1 MKRIGL
7 VVFILVFIMI
17 PVSFSQSKEIIRQ
30 IRWDTPLH
38 SGYFPIQ
45 EDSFSKLYHLL
56 HFENAVYTDPDSPLP
71 CYYELIPLVNYYPGT
86 GIVLDSLHFQPLPSY
101 IVTRFPKLDTLSSYI
116 HIKSFV
122 SQRRKQPVLEFSF
135 VPLRKNPLTGDIEKL
150 VDFSYKI
157 TNQYGT
163 IKNCIKSSFTKYRSN
178 SVLSSGKWVK
188 LRIKKDGI
196 YKLSYSDLQN
206 MGLSNPSNPHIFGNG
221 GEMLPIM
228 NNISRPDDLTENAI
242 WIEKG
247 SDNIFNN
254 GDYILF
260 YGKGPNTWKYNE
272 TEQLFVNSIHLY
284 SEASYY
290 FITSDAGEGKTIS
303 MEEQADGNISNIV
316 STFDEFSFHEN
327 QVVNLIKSGCQWFEP
342 LSTFSPNNF
351 VFTFPNLVTSRSIKI
366 KSRVLARSAKSSSI
380 VFHAN
385 NQSFGSLTLSPVNI
399 GSSTSD
405 YAMVQ
410 SMQNTFYSGTDEVT
424 ISIQFNDN
432 GFTTAEC
439 WLDYIILN
447 ARKELIM
454 EGGQLNFRDL
464 ESVGEGNITLFKLSG
479 ANPATKIWDITDIY
493 NIRQIETTLIEG
505 DLTIKVHTDS
515 LRQFIAFDGTS
526 YLIPEVM
533 EEAVENQNLHG
544 LGHRDMII
552 VTHPDF
558 LDQANQLAEYHKNS
572 DNLAIEVVTTGQIF
586 NEFSSGAPD
595 VAAIRD
601 FIKMIYDRGTPENL
615 IKYLLLFGDGSFDN
629 ISKHENNTNYILTY
643 QSENSLRPTQ
653 SYVTDDFFGLL
664 DDTEGGSDGLID
676 IGIGRLPVTSA
687 EEAQDVTDK
696 IIRYGSPEAMG
707 DWRNIICFIGDDE
720 DNNIHMRDAN
730 TLATFIDTVYPVF
743 NVQKIFLDAYPQV
756 SSPRGESYP
765 EVNTAIN
772 NRINSGALIINYT
785 GHGNERGLAHEQIL
799 SMDDISSWKNKNR
812 LPLFITATCE
822 FSRFDDIDMDVN
834 GEIKKKTSAGE
845 KVILNPFGGGIGL
858 LTTTRLVY
866 SSPNFILNQNFYK
879 YAFKRDSQMKP
890 YKLGDI
896 LRLTKNVSGSGINK
910 RNFTLLGDPALAL
923 SYPLYNIITD
933 SINGHDIETADT
945 LEALSRVTI
954 SGHIENLT
962 GEIPDTFSG
971 IVYPMIFD
979 KSSIV
984 NTLGNDEAPVM
995 QFKVQDN
1002 IIYKG
1007 KATIS
1012 NGKFSFS
1019 FVVPKDISYNIDY
1032 GKISYYATN
1041 SVFDANGVYKE
1052 ILIGGFS
1059 AEIISDMEG
1068 PEIDLYMNN
1077 RNFVSGGITDENP
1090 KILAF
1095 ISDPNGINTVG
1106 NGIGHDITAVLD
1118 NDYRNLIVL
1127 NNYYES
1133 DLNSYQNGKIEYQ
1146 LSGLSEGNH
1155 NVVLKIW
1162 DVLNNSAEASIE
1174 FVVTRSSGFII
1185 EELFNYP
1192 NPFTDNT
1199 SFVFEH
1205 NQADSE
1211 LNILLQVFTLS
1222 GKIIKTIETQIYS
1235 DGFRSDPITWDGL
1248 DDHGN
1253 KIGAGIYIYRLQV
1266 RSSNNQMVVK
1276 TQKLV
1281 ILR

>member
-1 MKRIGL
+1 
-7 VVFILVFIMI
+7 
-17 PVSFSQSKEIIRQ
+17 
-30 IRWDTPLH
+30 
-38 SGYFPIQ
+38 
-45 EDSFSKLYHLL
+45 
-56 HFENAVYTDPDSPLP
+56 
-71 CYYELIPLVNYYPGT
+71 
-86 GIVLDSLHFQPLPSY
+86 
-101 IVTRFPKLDTLSSYI
+101 
-116 HIKSFV
+116 
-122 SQRRKQPVLEFSF
+122 
-135 VPLRKNPLTGDIEKL
+135 
-150 VDFSYKI
+150 
-157 TNQYGT
+157 
-163 IKNCIKSSFTKYRSN
+163 
-178 SVLSSGKWVK
+178 
-188 LRIKKDGI
+188 
-196 YKLSYSDLQN
+196 
-206 MGLSNPSNPHIFGNG
+206 
-221 GEMLPIM
+221 
-228 NNISRPDDLTENAI
+228 
-242 WIEKG
+242 
-247 SDNIFNN
+247 
-254 GDYILF
+254 
-260 YGKGPNTWKYNE
+260 
-272 TEQLFVNSIHLY
+272 
-284 SEASYY
+284 
-290 FITSDAGEGKTIS
+290 
-303 MEEQADGNISNIV
+303 
-316 STFDEFSFHEN
+316 
-327 QVVNLIKSGCQWFEP
+327 
-342 LSTFSPNNF
+342 
-351 VFTFPNLVTSRSIKI
+351 
-366 KSRVLARSAKSSSI
+366 
-380 VFHAN
+380 
-385 NQSFGSLTLSPVNI
+385 
-399 GSSTSD
+399 
-405 YAMVQ
+405 
-410 SMQNTFYSGTDEVT
+410 
-424 ISIQFNDN
+424 
-432 GFTTAEC
+432 
-439 WLDYIILN
+439 
-447 ARKELIM
+447 
-454 EGGQLNFRDL
+454 
-464 ESVGEGNITLFKLSG
+464 
-479 ANPATKIWDITDIY
+479 
-493 NIRQIETTLIEG
+493 
-505 DLTIKVHTDS
+505 
-515 LRQFIAFDGTS
+515 
-526 YLIPEVM
+526 
-533 EEAVENQNLHG
+533 
-544 LGHRDMII
+544 
-552 VTHPDF
+552 
-558 LDQANQLAEYHKNS
+558 AEYHINS
-572 DNLAIEVVTTGQIF
+572 DNLAIEVVTPGQIF

-601 FIKMIYDRGTPENL
+601 FVKMIYDRGTPENL

-629 ISKHENNTNYILTY
+629 ISEHENNTNYILTY
-643 QSENSLRPTQ
+643 QSENSIRPTQ

-676 IGIGRLPVTSA
+676 IGIGRLPVTTV
-687 EEAQDVTDK
+687 EEAQEIVDK
-696 IIRYGSPEAMG
+696 ITRYGNPEAMG
-707 DWRNIICFIGDDE
+707 DWRNNICFIGDDE

-730 TLATFIDTVYPVF
+730 TLATFIDTVYPSF

-799 SMDDISSWKNKNR
+799 SMDDIPSWKNKNR

-822 FSRFDDIDMDVN
+822 FSRFDDIDREIN
-834 GEIKKKTSAGE
+834 GEIKRKTSAGE
-845 KVILNPFGGGIGL
+845 KVILNTLGGGIGL

-962 GEIPDTFSG
+962 GEIMDTFSG
-971 IVYPMIFD
+971 IVYPMVFD
-979 KSSIV
+979 KPSTV
-984 NTLGNDEAPVM
+984 TTLGNDETPVM
-995 QFKVQDN
+995 QFMVQDN
-1002 IIYKG
+1002 VLYKG
-1007 KATIS
+1007 KASVS
-1012 NGKFSFS
+1012 NGNFSFS

-1059 AEIISDMEG
+1059 TDYLSDEEG
-1068 PEIDLYMNN
+1068 PEIELYMNN

-1118 NDYRNLIVL
+1118 DDYRNLIVL

-1133 DLNSYQNGKIEYQ
+1133 DLNSYQSGKVEYP

-1155 NVVLKIW
+1155 IIVLKIW
-1162 DVLNNSAEASIE
+1162 DILNNSAEASIE

-1205 NQADSE
+1205 NQAESE

-1235 DGFRSDPITWDGL
+1235 DGFRSDPIIWDGL

-1253 KIGAGIYIYRLQV
+1253 KIGTGIYIYRLQV
-1266 RSSNNQMVVK
+1266 RSSNDQMVVK

>member
-1 MKRIGL
+1 MKI
-7 VVFILVFIMI
+7 
-17 PVSFSQSKEIIRQ
+17 
-30 IRWDTPLH
+30 
-38 SGYFPIQ
+38 
-45 EDSFSKLYHLL
+45 
-56 HFENAVYTDPDSPLP
+56 
-71 CYYELIPLVNYYPGT
+71 
-86 GIVLDSLHFQPLPSY
+86 
-101 IVTRFPKLDTLSSYI
+101 
-116 HIKSFV
+116 
-122 SQRRKQPVLEFSF
+122 
-135 VPLRKNPLTGDIEKL
+135 
-150 VDFSYKI
+150 
-157 TNQYGT
+157 
-163 IKNCIKSSFTKYRSN
+163 
-178 SVLSSGKWVK
+178 
-188 LRIKKDGI
+188 
-196 YKLSYSDLQN
+196 
-206 MGLSNPSNPHIFGNG
+206 
-221 GEMLPIM
+221 
-228 NNISRPDDLTENAI
+228 
-242 WIEKG
+242 
-247 SDNIFNN
+247 
-254 GDYILF
+254 
-260 YGKGPNTWKYNE
+260 
-272 TEQLFVNSIHLY
+272 
-284 SEASYY
+284 
-290 FITSDAGEGKTIS
+290 
-303 MEEQADGNISNIV
+303 
-316 STFDEFSFHEN
+316 
-327 QVVNLIKSGCQWFEP
+327 
-342 LSTFSPNNF
+342 
-351 VFTFPNLVTSRSIKI
+351 
-366 KSRVLARSAKSSSI
+366 
-380 VFHAN
+380 
-385 NQSFGSLTLSPVNI
+385 
-399 GSSTSD
+399 
-405 YAMVQ
+405 
-410 SMQNTFYSGTDEVT
+410 
-424 ISIQFNDN
+424 
-432 GFTTAEC
+432 
-439 WLDYIILN
+439 
-447 ARKELIM
+447 
-454 EGGQLNFRDL
+454 
-464 ESVGEGNITLFKLSG
+464 
-479 ANPATKIWDITDIY
+479 
-493 NIRQIETTLIEG
+493 
-505 DLTIKVHTDS
+505 
-515 LRQFIAFDGTS
+515 
-526 YLIPEVM
+526 
-533 EEAVENQNLHG
+533 
-544 LGHRDMII
+544 
-552 VTHPDF
+552 
-558 LDQANQLAEYHKNS
+558 
-572 DNLAIEVVTTGQIF
+572 
-586 NEFSSGAPD
+586 
-595 VAAIRD
+595 
-601 FIKMIYDRGTPENL
+601 
-615 IKYLLLFGDGSFDN
+615 
-629 ISKHENNTNYILTY
+629 TNYILTY